1 MLILYHLLFAEE
13 LTALGLT
20 KIKSGAIKKWH
31 SDFRIAGVLP
41 HPGKYVNE
49 RESNGHIRI
58 FEYFPRAKEMFLRF
72 AEDNKDELS
81 GKVMA
86 EEFAKT
92 ILPELERESREKGCF
107 DDGSPAQKLLVKQL
121 AKPPGHGTIVK
132 SMHHLNI
139 TWDPMARQR
148 GRDGTSYQ
156 SIKMKEVWAAGKVS
170 TIELFVHY
178 NICSALLLTIC
189 SRETVCKLAN
199 IAWNQLVIPKVCQS
213 TT

>member
-1 MLILYHLLFAEE
+1 MLLLIFCAPSLAPVLILYYILFAEE

-20 KIKSGAIKKWH
+20 KVKGGAIKKWH
-31 SDFRIAGVLP
+31 SDFRKAGVLP

-49 RESNGHIRI
+49 RESSAFIRI

-121 AKPPGHGTIVK
+121 AKPPAHGTIVK

-139 TWDPMARQR
+139 TWDPMARLR

-156 SIKMKEVWAAGKVS
+156 SIKMKEVWAQGK
-170 TIELFVHY
+170 Y
-178 NICSALLLTIC
+178 
-189 SRETVCKLAN
+189 AN
-199 IAWNQLVIPKVCQS
+199 RRPKGQGLPKNHKKSSNEYENEEEV
-213 TT
+213 